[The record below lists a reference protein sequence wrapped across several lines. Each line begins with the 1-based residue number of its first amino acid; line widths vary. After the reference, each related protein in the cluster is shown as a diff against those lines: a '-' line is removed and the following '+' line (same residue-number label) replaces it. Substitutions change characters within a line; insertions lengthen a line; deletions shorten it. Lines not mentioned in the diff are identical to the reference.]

1 MRHAYMILA
10 HNQEDLLIKLVQSL
24 DISDNDIYVHID
36 QRSTLN
42 KNRISES
49 VSQATIQF
57 VDRVKVE
64 WGGYSMIV
72 ATMILLKAATKTHH
86 IYYHLLSGV
95 DLPLKNIKE
104 INAFYE
110 DNAGKEFIRFFDKD
124 KCDSEYDVRYGYKS
138 YFRDKCGKTHNVWL
152 AINNILFLGQK
163 IFHIYDKSLKDS
175 FYMGSQFWDI
185 TEPFALALLE
195 NEDDFRKKYRFAS
208 VSDEI
213 FVQTFIRKT
222 PFWNNLWK
230 QCTPEGNGME
240 GNMRFIDFSDEYK
253 GSPHTIN
260 INDVDTLLK
269 TGLNFA
275 RKFDL
280 KNSDAIE
287 QVLKQGHKG

>member
-10 HNQEDLLIKLVQSL
+10 HNQEDLLISLVKSL
-24 DISDNDIYVHID
+24 DISDNDIYIHID
-36 QRSTLN
+36 LRSTID
-42 KNRISES
+42 KNRISDN
-49 VSQATIQF
+49 VSRATIQF

-72 ATMILLKAATKTHH
+72 ATMTLLKAATKTHH

-95 DLPLKNIKE
+95 DLPLRNIQE
-104 INAFYE
+104 INRFYE
-110 DNAGKEFIRFFDKD
+110 NNAGKEFIRFFDKE
-124 KCDSEYDVRYGYKS
+124 KCDNEYDVRYGYKS
-138 YFRDKCGKTHNVWL
+138 YFRDKCGKTHNIWL
-152 AINNILFLGQK
+152 AINNILFLCQK
-163 IFHIYDKSLKDS
+163 VLHIYDKSLKDS
-175 FYMGSQFWDI
+175 IYMGSQFWDI
-185 TEPFALALLE
+185 TEPFALALVE
-195 NEDDFRKKYRFAS
+195 NEDDFRKKYKYAS

-213 FVQTFIRKT
+213 FVQTFIRET

-230 QCTPEGNGME
+230 QYTPKGNGME

-260 INDVDTLLK
+260 INDVDMLFK

-287 QVLKQGHKG
+287 KVLTRL